1 MITRERLQDFQYEKV
16 KALFWEVQ
24 WMSLLEKKR
33 KDGVRIMIEINPK
46 IIDPRV
52 LETRVVQVM
61 NKKCISNENAITI
74 SENLL
79 GK

>member
-1 MITRERLQDFQYEKV
+1 
-16 KALFWEVQ
+16 
-24 WMSLLEKKR
+24 
-33 KDGVRIMIEINPK
+33 MIEINPK